1 VKAGLIDFLGFGYHA
16 DFIMGWEPEF
26 LQEAVDTCTNESG
39 RIQDCPIFDVVDEAT
54 AKECEFKMPLVLLA
68 EKVLEGLGLL
78 PGDVDI
84 TYGDGAT
91 EEEEEPTPSTKPTL
105 SYTPGDTPSDI
116 ATPLPGQVFKE
127 SSAYVA
133 PVPTTT
139 SSSTPSVSI
148 AEVESTSTPEPV
160 PEPEPTTTSTPVV
173 EEPDISYAS
182 TQYVTNGN
190 VVSKI
195 LWAEETVWQTE
206 VVGSTTTVTALGD
219 APTAPT
225 DDANDVGEALRKRR
239 AAHLHGHGHRHL

>member
-1 VKAGLIDFLGFGYHA
+1 
-16 DFIMGWEPEF
+16 MGWEPDF
-26 LQEAVDTCTNESG
+26 LQEAVDTCTNPSG
-39 RIQDCPIFDVVDEAT
+39 RIQDCPLFDVVDEAT
-54 AKECEFKMPLVLLA
+54 AKECEFQVPLVLVA

-84 TYGDGAT
+84 TYGDDAT
-91 EEEEEPTPSTKPTL
+91 EEEETSAKPTL
-105 SYTPGDTPSDI
+105 SYTPGETASED

-139 SSSTPSVSI
+139 SSSSVP
-148 AEVESTSTPEPV
+148 AATVAAVESSSTPEPV

-173 EEPDISYAS
+173 EEPEVSYAS

-206 VVGSTTTVTALGD
+206 LVGSTTTLTVQGD
-219 APTAPT
+219 APPAPT

-239 AAHLHGHGHRHL
+239 AAHLHGHGHRHF